1 MSLGSLARVSTLGL
15 AAFLVGATL
24 GLLASIY
31 HAAFFPFG
39 LIAVLLAV
47 GTALAGARKLFVVR
61 YPALVI
67 SAGMITAI
75 TVLAGSDGQDSVLI
89 SANVAGYSLL
99 TGIAVIIVFALAWP
113 GSSPSSPARIEA
125 RQRERK
131 TSP

>member
-1 MSLGSLARVSTLGL
+1 VSLGSLARVSTLGL
-15 AAFLVGATL
+15 AAFLAGATL

-39 LIAVLLAV
+39 LIAILLAV
-47 GTALAGARKLFVVR
+47 GTALAGVRKVFVVR
-61 YPALVI
+61 YPALVA

-99 TGIAVIIVFALAWP
+99 AGIVVIVVFALAWP
-113 GSSPSSPARIEA
+113 GSSPTSPARIEA

-131 TSP
+131 TAP

>member
-1 MSLGSLARVSTLGL
+1 VSLGSLARVSTLGL

>member
-15 AAFLVGATL
+15 AAFLAGATL

-39 LIAVLLAV
+39 LIAILLAV
-47 GTALAGARKLFVVR
+47 GTALAGVRKVFVVR
-61 YPALVI
+61 YPALLA
-67 SAGMITAI
+67 SAGMVSTIA
-75 TVLAGSDGQDSVLI
+75 VLAGNDGQDSVLI

-99 TGIAVIIVFALAWP
+99 AGIVVIVVFALAWP
-113 GSSPSSPARIEA
+113 GSSPTSPARIEA

-131 TSP
+131 TAP

>member
-15 AAFLVGATL
+15 AAFLAGATL

-39 LIAVLLAV
+39 LIAILLAV
-47 GTALAGARKLFVVR
+47 GTALAGVRKVFVVR
-61 YPALVI
+61 YPALVA

-99 TGIAVIIVFALAWP
+99 AGIVVIVVFALAWP
-113 GSSPSSPARIEA
+113 GSSPTSPARIEA

-131 TSP
+131 TAP

>member
-15 AAFLVGATL
+15 ATFLAGATL

-47 GTALAGARKLFVVR
+47 GAAFAGVRKVFVVR
-61 YPALVI
+61 YPAVVA
-67 SAGMITAI
+67 SAGTVTTI
-75 TVLAGSDGQDSVLI
+75 TVLAGNDGQGSVLI

-99 TGIAVIIVFALAWP
+99 TGIVVIVVFALASP
-113 GSSPSSPARIEA
+113 GSSPTSPARIEA

-131 TSP
+131 TAP